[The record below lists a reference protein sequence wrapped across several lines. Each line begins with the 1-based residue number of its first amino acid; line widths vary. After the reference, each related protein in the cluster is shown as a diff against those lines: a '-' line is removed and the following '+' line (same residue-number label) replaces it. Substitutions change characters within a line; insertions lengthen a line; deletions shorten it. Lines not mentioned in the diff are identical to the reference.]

1 MFNIGS
7 NLEENSAQEYYF
19 IYLLN
24 STRLLI
30 SHLWIQLK
38 IQENFFSRLD
48 FSYIKANSQKLVIWC
63 KSILIVDCQLQDV
76 LRREAEKDVNAII
89 WDY

>member
-1 MFNIGS
+1 MYS
-7 NLEENSAQEYYF
+7 
-19 IYLLN
+19 LN
-24 STRLLI
+24 FTRIFI

-38 IQENFFSRLD
+38 IQLNFFSQLD

-63 KSILIVDCQLQDV
+63 ESVLIADCQLQDV
-76 LRREAEKDVNAII
+76 LKRDVENDTNAIF